1 MPHACGSPL
10 DRYRRIH
17 QPSRARRQPQSTDC
31 LSYFWALAEAEWPDD
46 LDYLWPE
53 FDRRTRELAA
63 LARAEDIKMVLRHLT
78 AAVQESRLLNQSP
91 KPGRK
96 AAILEAISTATVA
109 S

>member
-1 MPHACGSPL
+1 MPHARGSSL
-10 DRYRRIH
+10 DRYRRIR

-31 LSYFWALAEAEWPDD
+31 LTYFWALAEAEWPDD

-63 LARAEDIKMVLRHLT
+63 LASAEDIKMVLRHLT

-91 KPGRK
+91 KPDRK